1 MNIICSY
8 VRIISNKDPFNAT
21 IYLIVLY
28 FHRMSLINCIF
39 SISFF
44 IYINGYS
51 QIKRRNISNR
61 LMAIGVRLYFSL
73 ILQKY
78 VRAFFYFVSHEHFH
92 IWNTTKHISWHLFD
106 RKRYCASE
114 NVCEK
119 SEALNCFQGSSDWRW
134 TFFFRNFN
142 GISRC
147 RIQCYYLLAI
157 NRWH

>member
-44 IYINGYS
+44 IYINGCS

-78 VRAFFYFVSHEHFH
+78 VRAFFFF
-92 IWNTTKHISWHLFD
+92 
-106 RKRYCASE
+106 
-114 NVCEK
+114 
-119 SEALNCFQGSSDWRW
+119 CFTW
-134 TFFFRNFN
+134 TFSHLEYNEAYQLTLIWSKAILCFWKRMREIWSIKLFSRFFWLEVDILLQKFQRN
-142 GISRC
+142 
-147 RIQCYYLLAI
+147 
-157 NRWH
+157 